1 MSRIA
6 RSVDP
11 LCSLMRRSLVTSSL
25 LIVALVVGG
34 LQHSLRLCGNEYH
47 ARPATAQASQQQP
60 VCPEHASPSEQP
72 QGGQSPSCCQAA
84 AVLVVLP
91 SLKEAPGASA
101 PYDAG
106 GLSAPLPVVPP
117 ADHDVAGLHRASAG
131 GGRRR
136 VPFPRLRTHLVF
148 STLLV

>member
-11 LCSLMRRSLVTSSL
+11 FCSLMRRSLVTSSL

-47 ARPATAQASQQQP
+47 ARPATAQASQPP

-72 QGGQSPSCCQAA
+72 QGEQSPSCCQAA

-106 GLSAPLPVVPP
+106 AFRLLRPSVPP